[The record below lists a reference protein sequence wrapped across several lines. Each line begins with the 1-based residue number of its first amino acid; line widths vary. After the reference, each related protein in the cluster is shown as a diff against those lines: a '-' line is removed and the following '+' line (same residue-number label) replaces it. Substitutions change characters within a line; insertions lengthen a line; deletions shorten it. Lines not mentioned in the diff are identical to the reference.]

1 MRATVSTRMAMRWW
15 SSSIALAVVAACTT
29 TQRYYLPSE
38 DQPRLTT
45 DLMRDRGHNIVRAEC
60 PRLLGARAEVTGVA
74 DIRIDVEAD
83 GDVRRAMVARSSGDE
98 RMDEIFGGLAAQLK
112 VDPPGNVSGE
122 TIPGSLKLGYACS
135 PTAGTITIEG
145 VTLSG

>member
-1 MRATVSTRMAMRWW
+1 MRGTASTRMAMRWW
-15 SSSIALAVVAACTT
+15 SCSLALAVVACTT
-29 TQRYYLPSE
+29 RQQYYLPSE

-60 PRLLGARAEVTGVA
+60 SRLLGVRQMATGVA
-74 DIRIDVEAD
+74 HIRLDVGAD
-83 GDVRRAMVARSSGDE
+83 GAVRRAMIAHSSGDE

-112 VDPPGNVSGE
+112 VDPPADVRGE
-122 TIPGSLKLGYACS
+122 TIPGTLKLGYSCS

-145 VTLSG
+145 VTWTG

>member
-1 MRATVSTRMAMRWW
+1 MRATVSTRTAMRWW
-15 SSSIALAVVAACTT
+15 SCSIALVGVACTT

-38 DQPRLTT
+38 DQPRLSV

-60 PRLLGARAEVTGVA
+60 PRLLGAHAEVTGVA
-74 DIRIDVEAD
+74 SIRVDVEAD
-83 GDVRRAMVARSSGDE
+83 GDVRRAMIAQSSGDE

-122 TIPGSLKLGYACS
+122 TIPGSLKLGYSCS

-145 VTLSG
+145 VTLTG